1 MYDRIQTLSR
11 EELNKVHDAS
21 IDLLETV
28 GVRFDDDEALDLFKS
43 NGVKVDGKTVF
54 FTEKNIRCALD
65 TAPSNFKLVARDPV
79 KSVAIGGDD
88 FALVPGYGASFIT
101 SNGGLQREAT
111 LADYHKFCQLVQTSK
126 VINVNGFL
134 MVSPWDLQA
143 KTAHLEM
150 LYSNIIF
157 CDKPFMGSPLSR
169 EAARDCINMLG
180 IIWGSLEKLKEMSV
194 TVSLITPLSPFRYTA
209 EMAGSIIELAR
220 YNQACIFGA
229 LVMAG
234 STGPMSLA
242 GLLAQQNAEILAGV
256 TLTQLANPGAP
267 VVVGGTSAIMD
278 MRTGC
283 LAMGSPEVVRLTSA
297 TIQMAKFY
305 DLPARAGCSNTDAYL
320 ADAQAGFESA
330 LTLMTAIRNGTNFV
344 LHAAGM
350 LGSYSAMSFEKFIID
365 EELCR
370 MVIET
375 LKPIKISEE
384 SIDTNFIK
392 EVGIGGDYLIQTKT
406 LDQCR
411 TAFFLPNLVNR
422 KGYNGWQEEGHKRI
436 DEKAAEALDDR
447 LSSYIKPDID
457 PQIDKDLQAYIQ
469 KASRAL
475 AG

>member
-1 MYDRIQTLSR
+1 MYDRSQTFSA
-11 EELNKVHDAS
+11 EELNIIHDAS

-28 GVRFDDDEALDLFKS
+28 GVRFDDDEAIDLFKS
-43 NGVKVDGKTVF
+43 NGFKVDGQIVF

-65 TAPSNFKLVARDPV
+65 TAPSNFKLVARDPI

-88 FALVPGYGASFIT
+88 FALVPGYGASFIA
-101 SNGGLQREAT
+101 SNDGRQREAT

-134 MVSPWDLQA
+134 MVSPWDIQPD
-143 KTAHLEM
+143 TAHLEM
-150 LYSNIIF
+150 LYANIMY

-169 EAARDCINMLG
+169 KAARDCIHMLA
-180 IIWGSLEKLKEMSV
+180 IVWGSLEKLKEISV

-209 EMAGSIIELAR
+209 EMAASIIELAR

-229 LVMAG
+229 LLMAG
-234 STGPMSLA
+234 SSGPIGLA
-242 GLLAQQNAEILAGV
+242 GVLAQQNAEILAGV
-256 TLTQLANPGAP
+256 ALTQLVSPGAP
-267 VVVGGTSAIMD
+267 VIVGGTSAIMD

-283 LAMGSPEVVRLTSA
+283 LAMGSPEVARLTSA

-305 DLPARAGCSNTDAYL
+305 NLPARAGCSNTDAHL

-344 LHAAGM
+344 LHAAGI

-375 LKPIKISEE
+375 LKPITITAE
-384 SIDTNFIK
+384 SIDTDFIK
-392 EVGIGGDYLIQTKT
+392 AVGIGGDYLKQAKT
-406 LDQCR
+406 LEQCR

-422 KGYNGWQEEGHKRI
+422 KGYSGWQEDGHKPI
-436 DEKAAEALDDR
+436 DEKATEVLDDR
-447 LSSYIKPDID
+447 MSNYIKPDID
-457 PQIDKDLQAYIQ
+457 PQIEKDLRTYIQ
-469 KASRAL
+469 KTSRTL
-475 AG
+475 CS

>member
-1 MYDRIQTLSR
+1 MYDRSQTYSA
-11 EELNKVHDAS
+11 EELSKIHDAS
-21 IDLLETV
+21 IDLLATV
-28 GVRFDDDEALDLFKS
+28 GVRFDDDEAVDLFKS
-43 NGVKVDGKTVF
+43 NGLKVDGKTVF
-54 FTEKNIRCALD
+54 FTEKSIRRALD
-65 TAPSNFKLVARDPV
+65 TAPSKFKLAARDSV

-88 FALVPGYGASFIT
+88 FALAPGYGASFIT
-101 SNGGLQREAT
+101 ANGGRQRKAT
-111 LADYHKFCQLVQTSK
+111 LADYHKFCQLVQTSE

-134 MVSPWDLQA
+134 MVSPWDLRA
-143 KTAHLEM
+143 DSAHLEM
-150 LYSNIIF
+150 LYANIIY

-180 IIWGSLEKLKEMSV
+180 IVWGSLEKLKEMSV

-209 EMAGSIIELAR
+209 EMAGSIMELAR

-234 STGPMSLA
+234 SSGPLSLA

-256 TLTQLANPGAP
+256 SLTQLVNPGAP
-267 VVVGGTSAIMD
+267 VIVGGTSAIMD

-283 LAMGSPEVVRLTSA
+283 LAMGSPEVSRLTSA
-297 TIQMAKFY
+297 SIQMAQFY
-305 DLPARAGCSNTDAYL
+305 NLPARAGCSNTDAHL
-320 ADAQAGFESA
+320 ADTQAGFESA

-344 LHAAGM
+344 LHAAGI

-370 MVIET
+370 MVIDT
-375 LKPIKISEE
+375 LKPITITEE
-384 SIDTNFIK
+384 SIDANFIK
-392 EVGIGGDYLIQTKT
+392 EVGIGGDYLIQSKT

-422 KGYNGWQEEGHKRI
+422 KGYSGWQEDGHKRI
-436 DEKAAEALDDR
+436 DEKAADLLVDR

-457 PQIDKDLQAYIQ
+457 PQIEKDLRAYIQ
-469 KASRAL
+469 KSRV
-475 AG
+475 

>member
-1 MYDRIQTLSR
+1 MYDRIHTFSH
-11 EELNKVHDAS
+11 EELSKIHDAS

-28 GVRFDDDEALDLFKS
+28 GVRFDDDEAVNLFKS
-43 NGVKVDGKTVF
+43 NGFKVDGTTIF
-54 FTEKNIRCALD
+54 FTEKSIRCALD

-111 LADYHKFCQLVQTSK
+111 LDDYQRFCQLVQTSK

-134 MVSPWDLQA
+134 MVSPWDLQPE
-143 KTAHLEM
+143 TAHLEM
-150 LYSNIIF
+150 LYANIAF

-169 EAARDCINMLG
+169 EAARDCVNMLG
-180 IIWGSLEKLKEMSV
+180 IVWGGLEKLKEMPV

-220 YNQACIFGA
+220 HNQACIFGA

-234 STGPMSLA
+234 SSGPMSLA

-256 TLTQLANPGAP
+256 TLAQLVNPGAP
-267 VVVGGTSAIMD
+267 VIVGGTSAIMD

-305 DLPARAGCSNTDAYL
+305 NLPARGGCSNTDAHL
-320 ADAQAGFESA
+320 ADAQAGLESA

-344 LHAAGM
+344 LHAAGI

-365 EELCR
+365 EELCC

-375 LKPIKISEE
+375 LKPIEITDE

-392 EVGIGGDYLIQTKT
+392 EVGIGGDYLIQNKT
-406 LDQCR
+406 LEQCR

-422 KGYNGWQEEGHKRI
+422 SGYNGWQEDGHKRV
-436 DEKAAEALDDR
+436 DEKATEVFDDR
-447 LSSYIKPDID
+447 LSSYVKPEID
-457 PQIDKDLQAYIQ
+457 PQIEKDLRAYIQ
-469 KASRAL
+469 KRKNDK
-475 AG
+475 

>member
-1 MYDRIQTLSR
+1 MDDRSQTFSA
-11 EELNKVHDAS
+11 EELNKIHDAS
-21 IDLLETV
+21 IDLLATV
-28 GVRFDDDEALDLFKS
+28 GVQFDDDEAVDLFKS
-43 NGVKVDGKTVF
+43 NGFKVDGKTVF
-54 FTEKNIRCALD
+54 FTEKKIRGALD
-65 TAPSNFKLVARDPV
+65 AAPSKFKLVARNPA

-88 FALVPGYGASFIT
+88 FALVPGYGASFII
-101 SNGGLQREAT
+101 SKRGLQREAT
-111 LADYHKFCQLVQTSK
+111 LADYHKFCQLVQTSE

-134 MVSPWDLQA
+134 MVSPWDLPPDS
-143 KTAHLEM
+143 AHLEM
-150 LYSNIIF
+150 LYANIMY

-169 EAARDCINMLG
+169 EAARDCLNMLG
-180 IIWGSLEKLKEMSV
+180 IVWGSLEKVKEMSV

-229 LVMAG
+229 LLMAG
-234 STGPMSLA
+234 SSGPMSLA

-267 VVVGGTSAIMD
+267 VIVGGTSAIMD

-283 LAMGSPEVVRLTSA
+283 LSMGSPEVSRLTSA

-305 DLPARAGCSNTDAYL
+305 NLPARAGCSNTDAHV

-330 LTLMTAIRNGTNFV
+330 LILMTAIRNGSNFV
-344 LHAAGM
+344 LHAAGI

-370 MVIET
+370 MVIEI
-375 LKPIKISEE
+375 LKPITISEE

-392 EVGIGGDYLIQTKT
+392 EVGIGGDYLIQKKT
-406 LDQCR
+406 LEQCR

-422 KGYNGWQEEGHKRI
+422 RGYGGWQEDGHPRI
-436 DEKAAEALDDR
+436 DEKAAEVLDDR

-457 PQIDKDLQAYIQ
+457 PQIEKDLRAYIQ
-469 KASRAL
+469 KASQAST
-475 AG
+475 

>member
-1 MYDRIQTLSR
+1 MYDRIHTFSH
-11 EELNKVHDAS
+11 EELSKIHDAS

-28 GVRFDDDEALDLFKS
+28 GVRFDDDEAVNLFKS
-43 NGVKVDGKTVF
+43 NGFKVDGKTVF
-54 FTEKNIRCALD
+54 FTEKSIRRALD
-65 TAPSNFKLVARDPV
+65 TAPSHFQLVARDPA

-111 LADYHKFCQLVQTSK
+111 LDDYHKFCQLVQTSE

-143 KTAHLEM
+143 ETAHLEM
-150 LYSNIIF
+150 LYANIVF

-169 EAARDCINMLG
+169 DAARDCINMLG
-180 IIWGSLEKLKEMSV
+180 VVWGGLEKLKEMTV

-209 EMAGSIIELAR
+209 EMAGAIIELAR
-220 YNQACIFGA
+220 YNQACILGA

-234 STGPMSLA
+234 SSGPMSLA

-256 TLTQLANPGAP
+256 TLTQLVNPGAP
-267 VVVGGTSAIMD
+267 VIVGVTSAIMD

-305 DLPARAGCSNTDAYL
+305 NLPARGGCSNTDAHL
-320 ADAQAGFESA
+320 ADAQAGLESA
-330 LTLMTAIRNGTNFV
+330 LTLMTAIRNGSNFV
-344 LHAAGM
+344 LHAAGI

-365 EELCR
+365 EELCC

-375 LKPIKISEE
+375 LRPIEITDE

-392 EVGIGGDYLIQTKT
+392 EVGIGGDYLIQNKT
-406 LDQCR
+406 LEQCR

-422 KGYNGWQEEGHKRI
+422 SGYSGWQEDGHKRV
-436 DEKAAEALDDR
+436 DEKAIEVLDDR
-447 LSSYIKPDID
+447 LSSYVKPDID
-457 PQIDKDLQAYIQ
+457 PQIEKGLRDYIQ
-469 KASRAL
+469 KRKNDK
-475 AG
+475 

>member
-1 MYDRIQTLSR
+1 MYDRIHTFSH
-11 EELNKVHDAS
+11 EELSKIHDAS

-28 GVRFDDDEALDLFKS
+28 GVRFDDDEAVNLFKS
-43 NGVKVDGKTVF
+43 NGFKVDGNTIF
-54 FTEKNIRCALD
+54 FTEKRIRHALD
-65 TAPSNFKLVARDPV
+65 TAPSNFSLVARDPE
-79 KSVAIGGDD
+79 KSVTIGGDN

-111 LADYHKFCQLVQTSK
+111 LEDYHKFCQLVQTSK
-126 VINVNGFL
+126 VINMNGFL
-134 MVSPWDLQA
+134 MVSPWDLQPE
-143 KTAHLEM
+143 TAHLEM
-150 LYSNIIF
+150 LYANITF

-169 EAARDCINMLG
+169 EAARDCIKMLD
-180 IIWGSLEKLKEMSV
+180 IVWGGSEKYKEMPM

-234 STGPMSLA
+234 SSGPMNLA

-256 TLTQLANPGAP
+256 TLTQLVNPGSP
-267 VVVGGTSAIMD
+267 VIVGGTSAIID

-283 LAMGSPEVVRLTSA
+283 LAMGSPEVVRLTVA

-305 DLPARAGCSNTDAYL
+305 NLPARAGCSNTDAHL
-320 ADAQAGFESA
+320 ADAQAGLESA

-344 LHAAGM
+344 LHAAGI

-365 EELCR
+365 EELCS

-375 LKPIKISEE
+375 LKPIEITDE

-392 EVGIGGDYLIQTKT
+392 EVGIGGDYLIQNKT
-406 LDQCR
+406 LEQCR

-422 KGYNGWQEEGHKRI
+422 RGYNGWQEDGHKRV
-436 DEKAAEALDDR
+436 DEKATEILNER
-447 LSSYIKPDID
+447 LSSYLKPDID
-457 PQIDKDLQAYIQ
+457 PQIEKDLRAYIQ
-469 KASRAL
+469 KRKASK
-475 AG
+475 

>member
-1 MYDRIQTLSR
+1 MYDRSQTFSR
-11 EELNKVHDAS
+11 EELSEIHDAS
-21 IDLLETV
+21 IHLLNTV
-28 GVRFDDDEALDLFKS
+28 GVRFDDDEAVNLFKS
-43 NGVKVDGKTVF
+43 NGFKIDNETVF
-54 FTEKNIRCALD
+54 FTEKNIRRALD
-65 TAPSNFKLVARDPV
+65 TTPSNFKLVARDPV

-88 FALVPGYGASFIT
+88 FALVPGYGASFI
-101 SNGGLQREAT
+101 SLNGGLQQEAT
-111 LADYHKFCQLVQTSK
+111 LADYHRFCQLVQTSN

-134 MVSPWDLQA
+134 MVAPWDLQPE
-143 KTAHLEM
+143 TAHLEM

-169 EAARDCINMLG
+169 KAARDCINLLG
-180 IIWGSLEKLKEMSV
+180 IIWGSLETLKETTM
-194 TVSLITPLSPFRYTA
+194 TASLITPLSPFQYTA

-234 STGPMSLA
+234 ASGPISLA

-256 TLTQLANPGAP
+256 ALTQLVNPGAP
-267 VVVGGTSAIMD
+267 VIVGGTSAILD

-283 LAMGSPEVVRLTSA
+283 LAMGSPEVVRITSA

-305 DLPARAGCSNTDAYL
+305 DLPARAGCSNTDAHL
-320 ADAQAGFESA
+320 TDAQAGFESA

-375 LKPIKISEE
+375 LKPIKINAE
-384 SIDTNFIK
+384 SIDTDFIK
-392 EVGIGGDYLIQTKT
+392 EVGIGGDYLAQTKT
-406 LDQCR
+406 LEQCR

-422 KGYNGWQEEGHKRI
+422 KGYNGWQEDGHKPI
-436 DEKAAEALDDR
+436 EEKAAEVLDDR
-447 LSSYIKPDID
+447 MSSYVKPDID
-457 PQIDKDLQAYIQ
+457 PQIDKDLRAYISKIQ
-469 KASRAL
+469 RS
-475 AG
+475 

>member
-54 FTEKNIRCALD
+54 FTEKNIRRALD

>member
-1 MYDRIQTLSR
+1 MYDRVHNFSR
-11 EELNKVHDAS
+11 EELNAIHDAS
-21 IDLLETV
+21 MHLLETV
-28 GVRFDDDEALDLFKS
+28 GVRFDDDEAVNLFKS
-43 NGVKVDGKTVF
+43 NGFKIDDKTVF
-54 FTEKNIRCALD
+54 FTEKNIRRALD
-65 TAPSNFKLVARDPV
+65 TTPPNFKLAARDPV
-79 KSVAIGGDD
+79 KSVAIGGDN
-88 FALVPGYGASFIT
+88 FALVPGYGASFIS

-111 LADYHKFCQLVQTSK
+111 LADYHRFCQLVQTSD

-134 MVSPWDLQA
+134 MVSPWDLPP

-169 EAARDCINMLG
+169 EAARDCINLLG
-180 IIWGSLEKLKEMSV
+180 IIWGSLETLKEM
-194 TVSLITPLSPFRYTA
+194 TMTASLITPLSPFQYTA

-234 STGPMSLA
+234 SSGPISLA

-256 TLTQLANPGAP
+256 ALTQLTNPGAP
-267 VVVGGTSAIMD
+267 VIVGGTSAILD

-283 LAMGSPEVVRLTSA
+283 LAMGSPEVVRITAA

-305 DLPARAGCSNTDAYL
+305 DLPARAGCSNTDAHL
-320 ADAQAGFESA
+320 PDAQAGFESA

-344 LHAAGM
+344 LHAAGI
-350 LGSYSAMSFEKFIID
+350 LGSYSSMSFEKFIID

-375 LKPIKISEE
+375 LKPIKIDEE

-392 EVGIGGDYLIQTKT
+392 EVGIGGDYLSQIKT
-406 LDQCR
+406 LEQCR

-422 KGYNGWQEEGHKRI
+422 KSYSGWQEDGHKRI
-436 DEKAAEALDDR
+436 DEKAAEVLEDR
-447 LSSYIKPDID
+447 VSSYIKPDID
-457 PQIDKDLQAYIQ
+457 PQIDKDLRAYISKNQ
-469 KASRAL
+469 RS
-475 AG
+475 